1 MVNTEAK
8 EFSYCGS
15 KVLLTADFFERQL
28 LQAMRVATLLRLEVG
43 SEGGSGGILADAP
56 VAGISV
62 LYVRCIEI
70 LGSKCGLPPFVARR
84 RCTITPTSING
95 AKKA

>member
-62 LYVRCIEI
+62 LYVRCIAI
-70 LGSKCGLPPFVARR
+70 SGLQWRF
-84 RCTITPTSING
+84 PTSSDSTSRSCSG
-95 AKKA
+95 SSSTPRR